1 MYVDESREQFINLEQ
16 ENTICDLGKKV
27 LPINN
32 EKNNEILVSID
43 GSKFTSQDFKI
54 IQQLGEIIKDS
65 GQIGKFKL
73 SNLTVEIFK
82 MNEYQNDLIII

>member
-82 MNEYQNDLIII
+82 MNEYQSDLIII